1 MRIQPAQNAIARQW
15 LLRTNANRLD
25 GFSPD
30 CGQKAHLTS
39 VYEAAA
45 NHHRRVAGIL
55 SQPLAPLNESEHT
68 KMYVRSELARLE
80 LEDARKAL
88 ARHVT
93 EHGC

>member
-1 MRIQPAQNAIARQW
+1 MKILTAKNAIVGQ
-15 LLRTNANRLD
+15 LLQRTKANGSN
-25 GFSPD
+25 GFSPH

-45 NHHRRVAGIL
+45 NHHRRVAGLL
-55 SQPLAPLNESEHT
+55 SQPLASLNESEHT

>member
-1 MRIQPAQNAIARQW
+1 MKILAAKNAIAGQ
-15 LLRTNANRLD
+15 LLRRTNANGL
-25 GFSPD
+25 GGCSPD

-45 NHHRRVAGIL
+45 NHHRRVTGLL
-55 SQPLAPLNESEHT
+55 SQPLASLNESEHT
-68 KMYVRSELARLE
+68 KMYVRAELAKME

-88 ARHVT
+88 TRHVT

>member
-1 MRIQPAQNAIARQW
+1 MRILPVKNAIAGQ
-15 LLRTNANRLD
+15 LLRRTNTN

-30 CGQKAHLTS
+30 CGQKAHLTN

-45 NHHRRVAGIL
+45 NHHRCVAGLL
-55 SQPLAPLNESEHT
+55 SPPLAPLNESEHT
-68 KMYVRSELARLE
+68 KMYVRAELARLE
-80 LEDARKAL
+80 LEDARNAL

>member
-1 MRIQPAQNAIARQW
+1 MRIQPTQNAIAGQ
-15 LLRTNANRLD
+15 LLHRTNANGLN
-25 GFSPD
+25 GFPPD
-30 CGQKAHLTS
+30 CGQKAHLIS

-45 NHHRRVAGIL
+45 NHHRRVAGLL
-55 SQPLAPLNESEHT
+55 SPPLTPLNEWEDT
-68 KMYVRSELARLE
+68 KMYVRVELARLE

>member
-1 MRIQPAQNAIARQW
+1 MTILAAKKAIAGQ
-15 LLRTNANRLD
+15 LLRRTNGNGLNR
-25 GFSPD
+25 FSPD

-45 NHHRRVAGIL
+45 NHHRRVAGLL
-55 SQPLAPLNESEHT
+55 SQPLASLNESEHT

>member
-1 MRIQPAQNAIARQW
+1 MILAAKSAIGER
-15 LLRTNANRLD
+15 LRRRTSANGLERFL
-25 GFSPD
+25 PN
-30 CGQKAHLTS
+30 CGQKAHLTR

-45 NHHRRVAGIL
+45 NRHRRVASLLTPPLPPL
-55 SQPLAPLNESEHT
+55 SASEHT
-68 KMYVRSELARLE
+68 KMFVRVELARFE